1 MIDKRLQYISSGS
14 TTKEQYANI
23 QRALALGI
31 EWVQLRFK
39 NARLSDLLTL
49 AAEVKKLKERYDFTL
64 IVNDH
69 VRVAY
74 ELDLDGVH
82 LGLNDTAVGA
92 ARALI
97 GTHKIIGGTANTREQ
112 VMKRSFEKCDYIGLG
127 PLRFTK
133 TKENLSPIIGL
144 SGYAEII
151 ESIPHALPP
160 IFAIGSVTT
169 QDIPPLRRIG
179 VFGMAMSKEI
189 ESQFNEQNYINTV
202 NKFLYAKYA

>member
-14 TTKEQYANI
+14 TAKEQYANI
-23 QRALALGI
+23 LGALALGI
-31 EWVQLRFK
+31 EWIQLRFK
-39 NARLSDLLTL
+39 NACVSDLLAL

-69 VRVAY
+69 VKVAY

-82 LGLNDTAVGA
+82 LGLNDTPVRA

-97 GTHKIIGGTANTREQ
+97 GNHKIIGGTANTLEQ
-112 VMKRSFEKCDYIGLG
+112 VMQRGLEKCDYIGLG

-133 TKENLSPIIGL
+133 TKENLSPIIGF
-144 SGYAEII
+144 SGYAEIL
-151 ESIPHALPP
+151 ESIQHELPP
-160 IFAIGSVTT
+160 IFAIGSVMT
-169 QDIPPLRRIG
+169 QDIAPLRRLG
-179 VFGMAMSKEI
+179 VFGIAMSKDI
-189 ESQFNEQNYINTV
+189 ESQFHERNYINTV